1 MTGGGATSFVS
12 ARRLFLAGAIGL
24 TLWLGATFVWHV
36 TWRQG
41 ISLPVI
47 LFLDQD
53 FPLLLGSLLLLAL
66 AAPFAEGKGIRLP
79 RPTARIIVPL
89 ILLMGLAAW
98 AGHYA
103 LFQNYAISRD
113 EEVARFAAAYMREG
127 LFARPIPVEWEPY
140 RRAIMPEF
148 FSPFGAADYWT
159 AAYLPVNSAIQAL
172 FWQLGDPNLAGP
184 VLLMAGLLALWR
196 VALRLMPDRPDAVWV
211 TVLLGCSS
219 SQLWITAM
227 TPYAMTG
234 HFALNMIWLA
244 LVLRGGVIGHGS
256 AGVVALVG
264 AGLHQWHFPPL
275 FIAPFILWM
284 LLARRWTVA
293 AFHALTLVAIVIVWA
308 KLWPEF
314 LLHALGAPA
323 DVRPSAG
330 VADKVG
336 SLFQRL
342 GDRWQ
347 PLVNLSRYIAW
358 NNILMVPLAVL
369 GMAAMRWRAMI
380 RGQEIAL
387 PLALGCLAGCMLA
400 LAQGYGWG
408 FRYAHGFIGPFCLLA
423 GLGWARFRP
432 QDALRP
438 LVIGLCITA
447 LGSVFLVWRTHAF
460 VAPYAASHRLIDSSQ
475 ADVVLIDPRGGL
487 YVTDLV
493 RGRNGV
499 PGKPMVMNLGM
510 LTLDQVDEL
519 CKSYVV
525 ELFDR
530 AEFRPLGVPLARWN
544 LSRMDT
550 LRAHMKEAGCDKP
563 VQPPLPETFEDALN
577 AADNAM

>member
-1 MTGGGATSFVS
+1 MGAPASCVS
-12 ARRLFLAGAIGL
+12 ARCLFLAGALCL
-24 TLWLGATFVWHV
+24 TLWALGTFLWHV
-36 TWRQG
+36 TYRHG
-41 ISLPVI
+41 VSLAVI
-47 LFLDQD
+47 LLLDQD
-53 FPLLLGSLLLLAL
+53 LPALLGALALMTL
-66 AAPFAEGKGIRLP
+66 AAPWAEGKGFHLP
-79 RPTARIIVPL
+79 SPTARIVVPL
-89 ILLMGLAAW
+89 VVLLGLAAW

-103 LFQNYAISRD
+103 LFQDYAISRD

-127 LFARPIPVEWEPY
+127 LFARPIPTEWEPY

-184 VLLMAGLLALWR
+184 VLLMTGLIALWR

-211 TVLLGCSS
+211 TLLLGLSS
-219 SQLWITAM
+219 SQLWVTAM

-234 HFALNMIWLA
+234 HFALNLVWLA
-244 LVLRGGVIGHGS
+244 LVLRGGRLGHGA
-256 AGVVALVG
+256 AGLVALIA

-284 LLARRWTVA
+284 LLARRWGA
-293 AFHALTLVAIVIVWA
+293 AVFHALTLVAIVIIWA
-308 KLWPEF
+308 KLWPGF

-330 VADKVG
+330 VADKIG
-336 SLFQRL
+336 SLFERL

-358 NNILMVPLAVL
+358 NNVLMVPLAAL
-369 GMAAMRWRAMI
+369 GVAAMRWRTML
-380 RGQEIAL
+380 RGREIAL
-387 PLALGCLAGCMLA
+387 PLALGCVAGCGLA

-432 QDALRP
+432 QGAMRP
-438 LVIGLCITA
+438 LFIGLLITI
-447 LGSVFLVWRTHAF
+447 LSSGFLVWRTYEF
-460 VAPYAASHRLIDSSQ
+460 VAPYAASHRLIDSSE
-475 ADVVLIDPRGGL
+475 ADVVLVDPRGGL

-499 PGKPMVMNLGM
+499 PGRPMVMNLGM

-519 CKSYVV
+519 CRNYVV
-525 ELFDR
+525 QLFER
-530 AEFRPLGVPLARWN
+530 ADFRPLGVPLARWN
-544 LSRMDT
+544 LGRMDV

-563 VQPPLPETFEDALN
+563 VQPPLPETLDDAFN